1 MERQRQRTKPKD
13 IAYSLYLY
21 FLGLSYRNTA
31 RALSRFVHRSHVSI
45 WKWIQ
50 KYNPVKILSKKR
62 KIKGF
67 VIDETLIRVGPKFV
81 WLWVAI
87 EPKHKQILQVDM
99 SFERTM
105 LVAERFIAS
114 LIDEFGKHPV
124 STDGGTWY
132 PQACRFLKLKHH
144 IHSPLEKSLIERT
157 MQYIKDRT
165 ECFDDYF
172 PCRLKNCTA
181 KACAELAES
190 VCGLPQQGVKNA

>member
-1 MERQRQRTKPKD
+1 MIYQRQRTKPKD
-13 IAYSLYLY
+13 IAFSLYLY

-31 RALSRFVHRSHVSI
+31 RALQRFVHRSHVSI

-50 KYNPVKILSKKR
+50 KYKPQKISSKR
-62 KIKGF
+62 KKINEF
-67 VIDETLIRVGPKFV
+67 IIDETQLKVGSRYI

-87 EPKHKQILQVDM
+87 EPKHKQILQVDI

-114 LIDEFGKHPV
+114 LINTYGKHPV

-144 IHSPLEKSLIERT
+144 LHSSLEKSIDRKNNPIYQRIELNALT
-157 MQYIKDRT
+157 TI
-165 ECFDDYF
+165 FH
-172 PCRLKNCTA
+172 A
-181 KACAELAES
+181 KERN
-190 VCGLPQQGVKNA
+190 VNYNI